1 MKFFNYLNG
10 IFYILFGLYGAFL
23 PQRMA
28 DLMGWELSL
37 LGFHQVRAIFF
48 MMAAFGAM
56 LCLHTRK
63 SSDQKP
69 LTLAII
75 FATLAIMSG
84 RLLGLILDGAGPVQ
98 TYQEIGIETVVI
110 ALGTFLYKRGK

>member
-1 MKFFNYLNG
+1 MKVFNYLNG

-28 DLMGWELSL
+28 NLMGWELSL
-37 LGFHQVRAIFF
+37 LGSHQVRAIFL
-48 MMAAFGAM
+48 MMASIGVM

-63 SSDQKP
+63 SNDPKP

-75 FATLAIMSG
+75 FATLSIMAG
-84 RLLGLILDGAGPVQ
+84 RFLGLVLDGTGPVQ
-98 TYQEIGIETVVI
+98 TYQEIGIEIVVI